1 MAVTVAAPLHRL
13 SVEDVMAM
21 AQAGI
26 LEENARVELVG
37 GVLVD
42 LNPTGAPHRSIVKHL
57 TKHFI
62 LGADDR
68 YDVAIQ
74 DMLLTSDAGYRLPDV
89 VVTVP
94 LADDVLPDTAL
105 LVVEVAQSSHARDRE
120 KRVDYAAIGV
130 REYWIVDV
138 PEGTI
143 AVHTDPV
150 DGVYTSVAEH
160 REGVVTSLLE
170 GVPPVALELL
180 FGRG

>member
-1 MAVTVAAPLHRL
+1 MAVTTAAPLHRL
-13 SVEDVMAM
+13 TIEDVYAM
-21 AQAGI
+21 VGAGI
-26 LEENARVELVG
+26 IEENERVELVE

-42 LNPTGAPHRSIVKHL
+42 LNPTGAEHRGIVKRL
-57 TKHFI
+57 TKHFV
-62 LGADDR
+62 LGAGDR

-105 LVVEVAQSSHARDRE
+105 LVIEVAQSSHARDRE

-130 REYWIVDV
+130 REYWIVDALADA
-138 PEGTI
+138 I

-150 DGVYTSVAEH
+150 DGVYTSVVEH
-160 REGVVTSLLE
+160 REGTVTSLLE
-170 GVPPVALELL
+170 GVPPIALDHL
-180 FGRG
+180 FGRA